1 MSVDY
6 GLLTIDLKNMNRID
20 QAFTDK
26 KDHLLNVYFTAG
38 YPNLNDTLTI
48 AKNLQEGGADL
59 IEIGLPFSDPVA
71 DGPTIQESST
81 KALQNGMNLKLLFE
95 QLKDLRKE
103 VNVPVLLMGYIN
115 PVLQY
120 GFEAFCAK
128 CQEVGIDGLILP
140 DLPMYEYE
148 ELYKD
153 VLEKYGLYN
162 VFLITPQTSEE
173 RIRKIDELSKGFIY
187 MVSSAS
193 TTGAKTGISA
203 NQVAYFERVKA
214 IHLKN
219 KLLIGFGISNHETF
233 TKACEY
239 ADGAIVGS
247 AFIKLLADDPS
258 SENIKQY
265 IQSLKTPQS

>member
-1 MSVDY
+1 MNLDI
-6 GLLTIDLKNMNRID
+6 TTMNRID
-20 QAFTDK
+20 QAFIDK
-26 KDHLLNVYFTAG
+26 KERLLNVYFTAG
-38 YPNLNDTLTI
+38 YPGLEDTLSI
-48 AKNLQEGGADL
+48 ATALDNGGADL

-81 KALQNGMNLKLLFE
+81 KALANGMTLNKLFE
-95 QLKDLRKE
+95 QLADLRKQ
-103 VNVPVLLMGYIN
+103 VSVPVLLMGYIN

-128 CQEVGIDGLILP
+128 CAEVGIDGLILP

-148 ELYKD
+148 EMYQG

-193 TTGAKTGISA
+193 TTGAKKGISSQ
-203 NQVAYFERVKA
+203 QVSYFQKVNA
-214 IHLKN
+214 LNLKN
-219 KLLIGFGISNHETF
+219 KRLIGFGISDNESF
-233 TKACEY
+233 AKACDY
-239 ADGAIVGS
+239 ADGAIIGS
-247 AFIKLLADDPS
+247 AFIKLLEKDPS
-258 SENIKQY
+258 PDSIKNY
-265 IQSLKTPQS
+265 IQSVKTPVS